1 MNEQPA
7 EFVFEEITIGQKI
20 KFNKKIT
27 EDMVNSFAKLSGDFN
42 PLHMD
47 ENFASLTNFGKRV
60 CHGLLLASLFSK
72 LVGMHLPGKNS
83 LYFSQ
88 SLNFLNPCFID
99 DEIIVEGIILDKSS
113 ATKIVTMS
121 TKIFRTDGKCL
132 IDGEARII
140 VRQDKS

>member
-140 VRQDKS
+140 VKQDKS

>member
-7 EFVFEEITIGQKI
+7 EFGFEEITIGQKI

-42 PLHMD
+42 PLHMN